1 MQSSELTQ
9 GSEAASMEASLA
21 LSRTKTALRE
31 SLTCRHAKVLLLR
44 LCICIRFP
52 NDCCCC

>member
-21 LSRTKTALRE
+21 LSLSKTVLRE
-31 SLTCRHAKVLLLR
+31 SFTCRHAKLLLLR
-44 LCICIRFP
+44 LCIRKRFP